1 MTFYK
6 INRPP
11 FHLLIS
17 VLCIFII
24 ATCTKIERVPKV
36 TTGAVSE
43 ITNYS
48 AKVIGNIIDTGDG
61 IIQHGHCWSTSPN
74 TDISGSNTS
83 LGQRTYTGSF
93 TSNLQDLQPGTKYY
107 IKAYA
112 QSKNGIVYGNEASFM
127 TTFIV
132 LPSLTTTMV
141 SSVTQST
148 ALSGG
153 NITSDGGDAIT
164 ARGVCWATTV
174 NPTTA
179 GNKTYDGMW
188 TGSFKSEITG
198 LSPNTTYHVR
208 AYATNS
214 AGTAYGS
221 DVTFTT
227 PSAIVI
233 PTVTTVTPTATS
245 STTAT
250 SGGNITSDGG
260 ATVTARG
267 VCWSTSS
274 NPTVALS
281 TKTINGTGTGSFTSE
296 ITGLS
301 PNTTYHVRAYA
312 TNSAGTGYGSQ
323 LSVTTPGAVTY
334 VDGNVYNIVIIGTH
348 VWMKENLKTTK
359 YNDGSNIPLVIDS
372 TTWVNLT
379 TPGYCWYNNDAT
391 SHKNTYGALYNWYAV
406 NTGKLCPAGWYVPSD
421 TEWQTLMNYLG
432 G

>member
-24 ATCTKIERVPKV
+24 ATCTKIEHVPKV

-74 TDISGSNTS
+74 T
-83 LGQRTYTGSF
+83 TY
-93 TSNLQDLQPGTKYY
+93 Y
-107 IKAYA
+107 
-112 QSKNGIVYGNEASFM
+112 
-127 TTFIV
+127 
-132 LPSLTTTMV
+132 
-141 SSVTQST
+141 
-148 ALSGG
+148 
-153 NITSDGGDAIT
+153 
-164 ARGVCWATTV
+164 
-174 NPTTA
+174 
-179 GNKTYDGMW
+179 
-188 TGSFKSEITG
+188 
-198 LSPNTTYHVR
+198 
-208 AYATNS
+208 
-214 AGTAYGS
+214 
-221 DVTFTT
+221 
-227 PSAIVI
+227 
-233 PTVTTVTPTATS
+233 
-245 STTAT
+245 
-250 SGGNITSDGG
+250 
-260 ATVTARG
+260 
-267 VCWSTSS
+267 
-274 NPTVALS
+274 
-281 TKTINGTGTGSFTSE
+281 
-296 ITGLS
+296 
-301 PNTTYHVRAYA
+301 VRAYA